1 MTYNQHNTTQHNTT
15 QHNTTQH
22 NTTQHNTTVEDRLF
36 QLAPQPRAFFALE
49 NK

>member
-1 MTYNQHNTTQHNTT
+1 MTYNQHNTM
-15 QHNTTQH
+15 
-22 NTTQHNTTVEDRLF
+22 VEDRLF